1 MPDSIPTTAAIAE
14 AKKRRERMRA
24 EGGGTGSDGFI
35 SLEVGFA
42 SKSGESRLVREDDE
56 IGDGDEGELFPMR
69 SAKARADPSSF
80 RRHGRV
86 HWCAGDGAIG

>member
-1 MPDSIPTTAAIAE
+1 MITASHTEVPELIPWPPDLPDAIPTTAAIAE

-24 EGGGTGSDGFI
+24 EGVQDGANEGGFI

-56 IGDGDEGELFPMR
+56 IGDGDEGEFPSIAHCLDTR
-69 SAKARADPSSF
+69 
-80 RRHGRV
+80 
-86 HWCAGDGAIG
+86 

>member
-1 MPDSIPTTAAIAE
+1 MLSEVEANQLYTTDMPDSIPTTAAIAE

-24 EGGGTGSDGFI
+24 EGGGTGSDGFV

-56 IGDGDEGELFPMR
+56 IGDGDEGELG
-69 SAKARADPSSF
+69 S
-80 RRHGRV
+80 GELG
-86 HWCAGDGAIG
+86 GDVS